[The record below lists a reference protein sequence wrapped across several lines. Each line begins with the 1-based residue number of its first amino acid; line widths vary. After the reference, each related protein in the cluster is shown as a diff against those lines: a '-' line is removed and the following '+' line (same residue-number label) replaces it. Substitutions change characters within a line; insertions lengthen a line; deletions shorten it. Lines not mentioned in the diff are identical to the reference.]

1 MQHQVNGLVVFKA
14 FGDESNEAQ
23 EPAAQQVPITA
34 TPEFQETLKTEL
46 AKALA
51 AETSGLKSSN
61 AKILDEKKKV
71 QDQLNAILAQA
82 EDAEDQAALKSGK
95 MDFQALLDKRVNAAN
110 ATWQER
116 LQAEQG
122 EKEEL
127 RKAVDAEKGRLK
139 QFQIKQLIGN
149 EALKNE
155 FFQPTAIDDLIN
167 FAGNSWELTDS
178 GELVSRD
185 QHGNVAMGKSGRA
198 LTPKE
203 WIESLTQARPHYF
216 KAMPGSGGKQGT
228 GGNGKAVSREDWQ
241 KMVMLASPK
250 DQAELFAK
258 RAKGEIVVA

>member
-1 MQHQVNGLVVFKA
+1 MQQQMQKLVVFKA
-14 FGDESNEAQ
+14 FGEDD
-23 EPAAQQVPITA
+23 PAAGHIETPNITS
-34 TPEFQETLKTEL
+34 TPEFQETLKAEL
-46 AKALA
+46 AKAIA
-51 AETSGLKSSN
+51 AETGGLKSKN
-61 AKILDEKKKV
+61 AEILAEKKKV

-95 MDFQALLDKRVNAAN
+95 IDFQALMDKRVNAAN

-116 LQAEQG
+116 LQTEQS

-167 FAGNSWELTDS
+167 LAGNSWELTDN

-185 QHGNVAMGKSGRA
+185 QHGNVAMGKTGRA

-216 KAMPGSGGKQGT
+216 KTMPGSGGKQGT
-228 GGNGKAVSREDWQ
+228 GGSGKSITREEWQ
-241 KMVMLASPK
+241 SMIMLSDAKS
-250 DQAELFAK
+250 QTELFAK
-258 RAKGEIVVA
+258 RAKGEIVVG

>member
-1 MQHQVNGLVVFKA
+1 MQQTSNLVVFQA
-14 FGDESNEAQ
+14 FGDEEGANEPGA
-23 EPAAQQVPITA
+23 QVPITE
-34 TPEFQETLKTEL
+34 TPEFQETLRAEL

-51 AETSGLKSSN
+51 AETGGLKSKN
-61 AKILDEKKKV
+61 AEILAEKKKV
-71 QDQLNAILAQA
+71 QDQLNSILAQA
-82 EDAEDQAALKSGK
+82 EDEADQAALKSGK

-116 LQAEQG
+116 LQAEQS

-127 RKAVDAEKGRLK
+127 RKAVEAEKGRLK

-167 FAGNSWELTDS
+167 LAGGSWELTDG

-203 WIESLTQARPHYF
+203 WIESLTQTRPHYF
-216 KAMPGSGGKQGT
+216 KSMPGSGSKQGT
-228 GGNGKAVSREDWQ
+228 GGSGKSMSREEWQ
-241 KMVMLASPK
+241 SMIMLADSK
-250 DQAELFAK
+250 TQTDLFAK
-258 RAKGEIVVA
+258 RAKGEIVVG

>member
-1 MQHQVNGLVVFKA
+1 MLQKHNGLVVFKA
-14 FGDESNEAQ
+14 YGEEEGNP
-23 EPAAQQVPITA
+23 EPGAQVPIHE
-34 TPEFQETLKTEL
+34 TPEFQEILRAEL

-51 AETSGLKSSN
+51 AETGGLKSKN
-61 AKILDEKKKV
+61 AEILAEKKKV

-82 EDAEDQAALKSGK
+82 EDEADQAALKSGK
-95 MDFQALLDKRVNAAN
+95 LDFQALLDKRVNAAN

-116 LQAEQG
+116 LQAEQA

-127 RKAVDAEKGRLK
+127 RKEADAERGKLK

-167 FAGNSWELTDS
+167 LAGGSWELTEN
-178 GELVSRD
+178 GELISRD

-203 WIESLTQARPHYF
+203 WIEGLSQSRPHYF
-216 KAMPGSGGKQGT
+216 KQMPGSGGKQGA
-228 GGNGKAVSREDWQ
+228 GGGSKTVSRSDWQ
-241 KMVMLASPK
+241 KMIMNSSES
-250 DQAELFAK
+250 DQAALFAK
-258 RAKGEIVVA
+258 RASGEIQIA

>member
-1 MQHQVNGLVVFKA
+1 MLKQNSGLVVFKA
-14 FGDESNEAQ
+14 YGEEDGGTQ
-23 EPAAQQVPITA
+23 EPGAQVPIHE
-34 TPEFQETLKTEL
+34 TPEFQETLKAEL

-51 AETSGLKSSN
+51 AETGGLKSKNSE
-61 AKILDEKKKV
+61 ILAEKKKV

-82 EDAEDQAALKSGK
+82 EDEQDQAALKSGK

-116 LQAEQG
+116 LQAEQA

-127 RKAVDAEKGRLK
+127 RKVADAERGKLK

-155 FFQPTAIDDLIN
+155 FFQPSAIDDLIN
-167 FAGNSWELTDS
+167 LAGGSWELTDS

-203 WIESLTQARPHYF
+203 WIESLSQTKQHYF

-228 GGNGKAVSREDWQ
+228 GGNAQSMTREEWQ
-241 KMVMLASPK
+241 QKLMIGSPQEQT
-250 DQAELFAK
+250 DLFTK
-258 RAKGEIVVA
+258 RAKGEIVIS

>member
-1 MQHQVNGLVVFKA
+1 MLKQNGLVVFKA
-14 FGDESNEAQ
+14 FGDEGEQTQ
-23 EPAAQQVPITA
+23 EPGAQVPITA
-34 TPEFQETLKTEL
+34 TPEFQETLKAEL

-51 AETSGLKSSN
+51 AETTGLKSKNSE
-61 AKILDEKKKV
+61 ILAEKKKV

-95 MDFQALLDKRVNAAN
+95 LDVQGLLDKRLNAN
-110 ATWQER
+110 NQTWQER
-116 LQAEQG
+116 FQAEQA
-122 EKEEL
+122 EKDEL

-167 FAGNSWELTDS
+167 LAGGSWELTEN

-185 QHGNVAMGKSGRA
+185 QHGNVAMGKTGRA

-203 WIESLTQARPHYF
+203 WIESLAQARPHYF
-216 KAMPGSGGKQGT
+216 KAMPGSGGKQG
-228 GGNGKAVSREDWQ
+228 GNGGAQTISRVEWQ
-241 KMVMLASPK
+241 NKLMLATQK
-250 DQAELFAK
+250 EQAELFAK
-258 RAKGEIVVA
+258 KAKGEIVVS

>member
-1 MQHQVNGLVVFKA
+1 MLQKHNGLVVFKA
-14 FGDESNEAQ
+14 YGEEEGNS
-23 EPAAQQVPITA
+23 EPGAQVPIHE
-34 TPEFQETLKTEL
+34 TPEFQETLKAEL

-51 AETSGLKSSN
+51 AETGGLKSKNSE
-61 AKILDEKKKV
+61 ILAEKKKV

-82 EDAEDQAALKSGK
+82 EDEADQAALKSGK

-116 LQAEQG
+116 LQAEQT

-155 FFQPTAIDDLIN
+155 FFQPSAIDDLIN
-167 FAGNSWELTDS
+167 LAGGSWELTDS

-203 WIESLTQARPHYF
+203 WIESLAQTKQHYF

-228 GGNGKAVSREDWQ
+228 GGAGVSMSREEWQ
-241 KMVMLASPK
+241 QKLMLGTAQEQS
-250 DQAELFAK
+250 ELFAK
-258 RAKGEIVVA
+258 RAKGEIVIS

>member
-1 MQHQVNGLVVFKA
+1 MLKQHNGLVVFKA
-14 FGDESNEAQ
+14 YGEEDGGTQ
-23 EPAAQQVPITA
+23 EPGAQVPIHE
-34 TPEFQETLKTEL
+34 TPEFQAEL

-51 AETSGLKSSN
+51 AETGGLKSKNSE
-61 AKILDEKKKV
+61 ILAEKKKV

-82 EDAEDQAALKSGK
+82 EDEQDQAALKSGK

-116 LQAEQG
+116 LQAEQA
-122 EKEEL
+122 EKDEL

-167 FAGNSWELTDS
+167 LAGGSWELTDN

-203 WIESLTQARPHYF
+203 WIESLTQTKQHYF

-228 GGNGKAVSREDWQ
+228 GGNVQSMSREEWQ
-241 KMVMLASPK
+241 QKLMLGSAQEQT
-250 DQAELFAK
+250 DLFAK
-258 RAKGEIVVA
+258 RAKGEIVVG

>member
-1 MQHQVNGLVVFKA
+1 MLQQHNALVVFRA
-14 FGDESNEAQ
+14 FGEGDNGNP
-23 EPAAQQVPITA
+23 EPGAQVPITE
-34 TPEFQETLKTEL
+34 TPEFQETLRAEL

-51 AETSGLKSSN
+51 AETGGLKSKN
-61 AKILDEKKKV
+61 AEILAEKKKV

-82 EDAEDQAALKSGK
+82 EDEADQAALKAGK

-116 LQAEQG
+116 LQAEQA
-122 EKEEL
+122 EKEDL

-155 FFQPTAIDDLIN
+155 FFQPSAIDDLIN
-167 FAGNSWELTDS
+167 LAGGSWELTDA

-185 QHGNVAMGKSGRA
+185 QHGNVAMGKAGRA

-203 WIESLTQARPHYF
+203 WIESLTQTRPHYF
-216 KAMPGSGGKQGT
+216 KTMPGSGGKQGT
-228 GGNGKAVSREDWQ
+228 GGNAQTMSMSEWQ
-241 KMVMLASPK
+241 QKLMLGTAQEQS
-250 DQAELFAK
+250 DLFAK
-258 RAKGEIVVA
+258 RAKGEIVIS

>member
-1 MQHQVNGLVVFKA
+1 MLKQNGLVVFKA
-14 FGDESNEAQ
+14 YGEEDGGTQ
-23 EPAAQQVPITA
+23 EPGAQPVLITE
-34 TPEFQETLKTEL
+34 TPEFQETLRAEL

-51 AETSGLKSSN
+51 AETGGLKSKNSE
-61 AKILDEKKKV
+61 ILAEKKKV

-82 EDAEDQAALKSGK
+82 EDEADQAALKSGK

-116 LQAEQG
+116 LQAEQT

-155 FFQPTAIDDLIN
+155 FFQPSAIDDLIN
-167 FAGNSWELTDS
+167 LAGGSWELTDS

-203 WIESLTQARPHYF
+203 WIESLAQTKQHYF

-228 GGNGKAVSREDWQ
+228 GGAGVSMSREEWQ
-241 KMVMLASPK
+241 QKLMLGTAQEQS
-250 DQAELFAK
+250 ELFAK
-258 RAKGEIVVA
+258 RAKGEIVIS

>member
-1 MQHQVNGLVVFKA
+1 MLQKHNGLVVFKA
-14 FGDESNEAQ
+14 YGEEEGNP
-23 EPAAQQVPITA
+23 EPGAQVPIHE
-34 TPEFQETLKTEL
+34 TPEFQETLKAEL

-51 AETSGLKSSN
+51 AETGGLKSKNSELIAEN
-61 AKILDEKKKV
+61 RKAKE
-71 QDQLNAILAQA
+71 QLNAFLAQA

-95 MDFQALLDKRVNAAN
+95 MDWQALMDKRVNAAN

-116 LQAEQG
+116 LQAEQA

-127 RKAVDAEKGRLK
+127 RKEIGAEKVRLK

-167 FAGNSWELTDS
+167 LASGSWELADS

-185 QHGNVAMGKSGRA
+185 QHGNVAMSKSGRA

-203 WIESLTQARPHYF
+203 WIEGLSQSRPHYF
-216 KAMPGSGGKQGT
+216 KPMPGSGGKQGT
-228 GGNGKAVSREDWQ
+228 GGSGKSVTRSEWQ
-241 KMVMLASPK
+241 QMIMGSSENEQTA
-250 DQAELFAK
+250 LFAK
-258 RAKGEIVVA
+258 RASGEIQIV

>member
-1 MQHQVNGLVVFKA
+1 MLQQHNALVVFHA
-14 FGDESNEAQ
+14 FGEGDNGNPEPGAQ
-23 EPAAQQVPITA
+23 PVPITE
-34 TPEFQETLKTEL
+34 TPEFQETLRAEL

-51 AETSGLKSSN
+51 AETSGLKSKN
-61 AKILDEKKKV
+61 AEILAEKKKA

-82 EDAEDQAALKSGK
+82 EDEADQAALKSGK

-116 LQAEQG
+116 LQAEQA
-122 EKEEL
+122 EKDEL

-167 FAGNSWELTDS
+167 LAGGSWELTDS

-185 QHGNVAMGKSGRA
+185 QHGNVLMGKSGRA

-203 WIESLTQARPHYF
+203 WIESLNQSRPHYF
-216 KAMPGSGGKQGT
+216 KQMPGSGGKQG
-228 GGNGKAVSREDWQ
+228 GANGVNSMPLAEFQLKLLKASSKE
-241 KMVMLASPK
+241 K
-250 DQAELFAK
+250 AELLAK
-258 RAKGEIVVA
+258 YSRGEVTTS